1 MERDARGLGIPP
13 ARKAMESEEDLVQR
27 LIQRLPIEEAE
38 ACLCQLD
45 EQCITVGVLRHAEA
59 QDLADELG
67 FTERQCDAVFL
78 ADVAWRA
85 KYGPEEAIQEQQSWF
100 TELFGFREGSNFA
113 ENRAAFQLTP
123 DRFLLCK
130 SAPAQSAR
138 MYVGPFET
146 PTLAE
151 LRERYPCR
159 GSAHEAPQGGLRFQH
174 LPGPGGVSSLIADP
188 DNAGAVFQAAS
199 QFNCLGE
206 CGTLDHTTSLA
217 RADSGLSRFFPKRL
231 SLSLSLSLR
240 LGEGR
245 FALAVVASL
254 MPGATAEMVSPAV
267 SPEQGI
273 TGYIDD
279 RTQGPQ
285 CALACPAALV
295 FRNYLCGEHGQ
306 GQGGDEGEQIDCLA
320 DVGHVLGNDGG
331 CIWRMRN
338 GYALP
343 SSAGSMR
350 DLARRLDRDPALVRR
365 AEDALRVGVHWDT
378 SVRPPATHRVAQV
391 LASALPVAYSNT
403 DSADWQNLASLVL
416 RAAYRCVHT
425 GSEWKH
431 PKQQVFSYD
440 RMYLFN
446 IECARLLLFNTGP
459 LWLLVP
465 ACRSSREGAES
476 KCSSQPWAAALS
488 ETGRNGSVTP
498 SPPPSLRTTRRPS
511 TCSWYTMGRV
521 SPVSMQA

>member
-1 MERDARGLGIPP
+1 
-13 ARKAMESEEDLVQR
+13 MESEADLAQR

-38 ACLCQLD
+38 ECLCQLD
-45 EQCITVGVLRHAEA
+45 EQCITVGVLRDAEA

-100 TELFGFREGSNFA
+100 AELFGFREGSNFA

-159 GSAHEAPQGGLRFQH
+159 GSAHEAPQGGLLFQH

-199 QFNCLGE
+199 QFNCL
-206 CGTLDHTTSLA
+206 
-217 RADSGLSRFFPKRL
+217 
-231 SLSLSLSLR
+231 
-240 LGEGR
+240 
-245 FALAVVASL
+245 
-254 MPGATAEMVSPAV
+254 EMVSPAV

-350 DLARRLDRDPALVRR
+350 DLARRLDRDPALVCR